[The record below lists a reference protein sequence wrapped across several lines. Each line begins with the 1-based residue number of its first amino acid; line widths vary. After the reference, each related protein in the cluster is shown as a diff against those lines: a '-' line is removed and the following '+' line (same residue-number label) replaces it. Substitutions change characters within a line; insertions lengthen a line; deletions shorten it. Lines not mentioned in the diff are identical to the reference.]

1 MLNDDKPRRVVPRWR
16 PSWLT
21 ATTPEAKAGT
31 AGVKADFSLELKKAA
46 AELAT
51 NPIVPVASEAMFVGL
66 ASGEAAIAQAAA
78 RVIADSSIPEDSVLR
93 SEAQRVLSGE
103 RGHPLTDPKSV
114 IRHGRHLL
122 KIDYRNPVLLTD
134 IALALTSLGHELS
147 AERYI
152 KAALALAPNSRFV
165 LRSASRFFL
174 HTGDDQRA
182 HDILKAAPRLRADPW
197 LQASEIAVAT
207 VRGRPSMLKKS
218 TLRELLDAEKI
229 DLQCTELASAV
240 ATVEL
245 LSGETK
251 RAKKLFQKSIERP
264 NDNSLAQAE
273 WAAQRLKL
281 VVDEQAL
288 STPLSFEAKSNFA
301 FRQLS
306 LDEAIE
312 QAILW
317 SQDEPF
323 ASRPHNFLAFLYCL
337 SEQFTDA
344 EFAALRAEDLED
356 RDVIAH
362 QLNVVFARIQQ
373 ARLEGIAEE
382 LNRLA
387 VHSDAKN
394 HVPHL
399 LANMGAY
406 FYAQGDFAAGRDAYR
421 KAISA
426 AKARSDRRLE
436 ALGYAFFARAAV
448 RHGDELAAGLVK
460 EATAVVE
467 RVAEPGSILIMRKIV
482 EAPDRLKLDRAATT
496 IVTKRIWAW
505 DASTNTLRPSS

>member
-1 MLNDDKPRRVVPRWR
+1 MLSDDKPRRVVPRWR

-21 ATTPEAKAGT
+21 ATTPEAKSGSP
-31 AGVKADFSLELKKAA
+31 GVKADFSLELKQAA
-46 AELAT
+46 AELAAK
-51 NPIVPVASEAMFVGL
+51 PIVPVASEAMFVGL
-66 ASGEAAIAQAAA
+66 ASGDTAIAQAAA
-78 RVIADSSIPEDSVLR
+78 RLIAASGIPDGSVLR
-93 SEAQRVLSGE
+93 SEALRVLSGA
-103 RGHPLTDPKSV
+103 RGQPLTDPRTV
-114 IRHGRHLL
+114 IKHGRQLL
-122 KIDYRNPVLLTD
+122 RIDYRNPVLLTD
-134 IALALTSLGHELS
+134 IALALTSLGHEGA

-182 HDILKAAPRLRADPW
+182 HDILKAAPRVKADPW

-218 TLRELLDAEKI
+218 TLRDLIDATTI
-229 DLQCTELASAV
+229 DLQRTELASAV

-251 RAKKLFQKSIERP
+251 RAKKLFQKSIEHP

-301 FRQLS
+301 FRQLN
-306 LDEAIE
+306 LDEAIS
-312 QAILW
+312 QAVLW

-323 ASRPHNFLAFLYCL
+323 ASRPHDFLAFLYCL
-337 SEQFTDA
+337 SERFTEA
-344 EFAALRAEDLED
+344 ECAALRAEELED

-373 ARLEGIAEE
+373 RQLDGIAEE

-387 VHSDAKN
+387 SHGDARN

-406 FYAQGDFAAGRDAYR
+406 FYEQGDFLSGRDAYR
-421 KAISA
+421 KAIGA
-426 AKARSDRRLE
+426 ARARSDRRLE
-436 ALGYAFFARAAV
+436 ALGYAYFARAAI
-448 RHGDELAAGLVK
+448 RNGDEIAALLVK

-467 RVAEPGSILIMRKIV
+467 RVADPGAIVIMRNIV

-496 IVTKRIWAW
+496 IVKKRTWSW
-505 DASTNTLRPSS
+505 DPSTNTLRPSS